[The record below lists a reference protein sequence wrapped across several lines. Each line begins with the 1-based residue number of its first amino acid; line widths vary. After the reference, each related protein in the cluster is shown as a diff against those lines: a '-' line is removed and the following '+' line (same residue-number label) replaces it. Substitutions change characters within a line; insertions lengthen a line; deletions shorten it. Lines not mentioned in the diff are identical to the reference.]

1 MDIKR
6 FTKEV
11 RSKVL
16 VIRKNPKTIPAR
28 YENTLSSVLKVL
40 PVMIN
45 YTVDEANKTIIVAA
59 VFHTSLNPNRW
70 RKGKT
75 KQAPIDSGLVAYSFS
90 Q

>member
-1 MDIKR
+1 
-6 FTKEV
+6 
-11 RSKVL
+11 
-16 VIRKNPKTIPAR
+16 
-28 YENTLSSVLKVL
+28 
-40 PVMIN
+40 MIN